1 MSLRV
6 PKERKE
12 VVVFTRH
19 HKIVGEMYL
28 MMDSRISDELNTK
41 AKEFLPVTNASVYS
55 INGDCLLYTA
65 DFVSV
70 NKHAIDIVLALP
82 LPQETFRNI

>member
-1 MSLRV
+1 MSLKV
-6 PKERKE
+6 SKERKE
-12 VVVFTRH
+12 VVIFTHH
-19 HKIVGEMYL
+19 HKVVGEMYL
-28 MMDSRISDELNTK
+28 MMDSRISDELNVK
-41 AKEFLPVTNASVYS
+41 IREFIPVTNASIYA

-82 LPQETFRNI
+82 LPQEISRA